1 MENHRSL
8 ALKELARKAELFGL
22 HKKSQIPENDR
33 EILGSA
39 NREKRLLKIDEI
51 NILCKRSNCDTLK
64 LVELQNK
71 LPKIIDDAKKSLVTK
86 MPKLTEP
93 GGSLYPKERADACWR
108 DCFHLARIS
117 IYGTAA
123 GDTNITDQQGLKAV
137 HELYTML
144 NVPIDALTI
153 CLKELQENCKKIY
166 SDSTEKRD
174 LELLNGCYNH
184 LVEKMESIKQSKI
197 KKSNE

>member
-22 HKKSQIPENDR
+22 HKKSQIPKNDR

-71 LPKIIDDAKKSLVTK
+71 LPKIIDDARNSV
-86 MPKLTEP
+86 
-93 GGSLYPKERADACWR
+93 GG
-108 DCFHLARIS
+108 
-117 IYGTAA
+117 
-123 GDTNITDQQGLKAV
+123 
-137 HELYTML
+137 
-144 NVPIDALTI
+144 
-153 CLKELQENCKKIY
+153 
-166 SDSTEKRD
+166 
-174 LELLNGCYNH
+174 
-184 LVEKMESIKQSKI
+184 
-197 KKSNE
+197 